1 MEARTLIYH
10 NVEQGSD
17 FWFELRKGI
26 PTASNFGRILTPKT
40 MKVSASG
47 IKYAQELVGE
57 RLCKIPPEG
66 VESATTRAM
75 KWGTLCEQQARAF
88 YCMDVGQDVFNGGF
102 CLSDDGRFGA
112 SPDALIGLKLPGE
125 HSDFASTEG
134 CLELKCPQAGTQIEY
149 LCAGV
154 LPDDYKCQVHGQLI
168 VTGAKWVDF
177 LSYCPGLPEFKIR
190 VEPDAFT
197 DALRKA
203 LDTWYRDFEALCE
216 RFGAK

>member
-1 MEARTLIYH
+1 VIYYD
-10 NVEQGSD
+10 VDQGSD
-17 FWFELRKGI
+17 SWFELRKGV

-57 RLCKIPPEG
+57 RLSKIPPEG
-66 VESATTRAM
+66 IENATTRAM
-75 KWGTLCEQQARAF
+75 RWGQLAEQQARAF
-88 YCMDVGQDVFNGGF
+88 YCMDVGQDVANGGF
-102 CLSDDGRFGA
+102 CLSNDGRFGA
-112 SPDALIGLKLPGE
+112 SPDALVGLCHVHDMAGE
-125 HSDFASTEG
+125 PITHKTEG
-134 CLELKCPQAGTQIEY
+134 SLELKAPQPGTQIEY

-190 VEPDAFT
+190 VEPNEFT
-197 DALRKA
+197 DTLRKA